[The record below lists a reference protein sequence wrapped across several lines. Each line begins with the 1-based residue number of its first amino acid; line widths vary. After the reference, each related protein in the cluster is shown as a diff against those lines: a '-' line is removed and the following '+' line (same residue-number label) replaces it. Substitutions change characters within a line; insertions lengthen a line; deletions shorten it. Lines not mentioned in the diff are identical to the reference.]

1 MAPIRILVDSFAD
14 AGLPNA
20 QMGNAREIITRLD
33 PDLFHVSLFALGEP
47 DSRIAARRNTRL
59 IKLPDRRQTPRI
71 LSEFLFGSH
80 ALLFY
85 IKSSPASRWYLS
97 LRKKWRDRR
106 VAIGTVESQCD
117 FHHLPDVSQEAVDLW
132 TQTVLRCDRLYS
144 NCEFVRRS
152 LEHEYGAPS
161 EIIPTG
167 ADTRFFTPR
176 HDRPGNPRL
185 RVLFAGSLCRRKHPE
200 VLLSAAARFPQVD
213 FRIVGEGPL
222 HGELRTRIGQER
234 LGNVTLAGCLGPE
247 QLREEYR
254 QADIFFFPST
264 FEGSPKV
271 IVEAAACGLPVIVR
285 DSYSPDT
292 VIHGVSG
299 FHSASNEEMFS
310 FLKLLLENP
319 VLRRQFGEAG
329 RKHSVQFDW
338 DQIANQWATT
348 FAALAQPQLRS
359 AS

>member
-1 MAPIRILVDSFAD
+1 MR
-14 AGLPNA
+14 
-20 QMGNAREIITRLD
+20 
-33 PDLFHVSLFALGEP
+33 
-47 DSRIAARRNTRL
+47 
-59 IKLPDRRQTPRI
+59 
-71 LSEFLFGSH
+71 
-80 ALLFY
+80 
-85 IKSSPASRWYLS
+85 
-97 LRKKWRDRR
+97 
-106 VAIGTVESQCD
+106 